1 MQVRGDQNM
10 LLMPSQE
17 EKLSMEL
24 LFFVLLQYLM
34 TPLST
39 DTAQKSERQ
48 TQLKITN
55 IYVKVL

>member
-1 MQVRGDQNM
+1 MLSFCKFQEYRMQVRGDQNM

-39 DTAQKSERQ
+39 DTA
-48 TQLKITN
+48 
-55 IYVKVL
+55 